1 MSNRGRGRG
10 RGFGRGKYNE
20 FRQNESSYGFGWRGR
35 GRGSFSSYEN
45 TLNQSDKLQNKIE
58 RHPPDTSQEIE
69 EKQPIFTPQPQLD
82 YHSTNFLTN
91 LRSVWSLWKKSENV
105 SRMLQEYFLS
115 VENPY
120 DSAFKV
126 AVTCPDFYQGKP
138 MSLPLAVIEELAVFL
153 KPNKE
158 KYASCLTLD
167 IKFDV
172 FDIFT
177 KQRNGLL
184 TKMAF
189 EVYELQSSKEM
200 FVERI
205 NSFIQNRQYKEAC
218 QTAMYLG
225 LDQFGIED
233 FVVPLLFQD
242 KLTIA
247 EDYLRISPAAQT
259 ATAQYLDQLLQGR
272 VNEKIMDVI
281 RQLNIPEPKQEKLQY
296 KPMSKLLA
304 RFLKI
309 FNIHPSSCPNLTRK
323 KREGA
328 LHFVICKRYKYNEIE
343 GECWREM
350 VSEAVCGDS
359 YLEEELVAAINLHGD
374 VVEAAFF
381 ARKFN
386 IPAHKLPYNVVTYLR
401 TGTLEYHYSPPRV
414 TVPRK
419 VLQLPE
425 SHIVMM
431 VDTDESLARCVEAVS
446 NTHVVGLDAEWKPAF
461 CSETEA
467 LSLLQVATHEETF
480 LVDVPALQ
488 HSPVWKDLSQGLF
501 LNPDILKLGFG
512 LSVDL
517 LKLKE
522 SINMNDVKMAGLG
535 FLDLNL
541 LWKKLMREFNITLP
555 FKGEESDTVEGLSKL
570 VSLCVGLPLD
580 KSEQFSNW
588 DRRPLRDAQRNYA
601 ALDAYCLI
609 IVYEV
614 LAHECINQGVP
625 FQDVCQDLMIA
636 GANVTKKPK
645 KKPLPSRKV
654 FEEPTT
660 QSSKNRPI
668 RVADFKVVCDT
679 MLQGLGRSLRSVG
692 VDAEIL
698 SNTQNHNV
706 CVALNR
712 EQNRVILTK
721 GAVYDRLHTQVPE
734 GMCYRVMKQTSKE
747 QMVEVLRFYNV
758 MVAKEDIFSRCQL
771 CNGADFKK
779 LTPQELRKAID
790 STYRTHRHVSAH
802 QLDIAD
808 DDYDDYNDFDDDS
821 CSDDDIP
828 GPVTHAPSGY
838 VTSQAGANHTPV
850 EEDTFYGYNCET
862 STGAH
867 IKHESI
873 PKDKFDSVPL
883 FYVCDNCGHC
893 YWDGSHLVRILDNLQ
908 HIVAK

>member
-58 RHPPDTSQEIE
+58 RHPPDSSQEIE

-91 LRSVWSLWKKSENV
+91 LRSVWNLFDCEFPMLFADRFPLLLSLLLTSLFRSTLTCDDVIWKKSENV

-374 VVEAAFF
+374 LVEAAFF
-381 ARKFN
+381 ARK
-386 IPAHKLPYNVVTYLR
+386 L
-401 TGTLEYHYSPPRV
+401 
-414 TVPRK
+414 
-419 VLQLPE
+419 
-425 SHIVMM
+425 
-431 VDTDESLARCVEAVS
+431 
-446 NTHVVGLDAEWKPAF
+446 
-461 CSETEA
+461 
-467 LSLLQVATHEETF
+467 
-480 LVDVPALQ
+480 
-488 HSPVWKDLSQGLF
+488 
-501 LNPDILKLGFG
+501 
-512 LSVDL
+512 
-517 LKLKE
+517 
-522 SINMNDVKMAGLG
+522 
-535 FLDLNL
+535 
-541 LWKKLMREFNITLP
+541 
-555 FKGEESDTVEGLSKL
+555 
-570 VSLCVGLPLD
+570 
-580 KSEQFSNW
+580 
-588 DRRPLRDAQRNYA
+588 
-601 ALDAYCLI
+601 
-609 IVYEV
+609 
-614 LAHECINQGVP
+614 
-625 FQDVCQDLMIA
+625 
-636 GANVTKKPK
+636 
-645 KKPLPSRKV
+645 
-654 FEEPTT
+654 
-660 QSSKNRPI
+660 
-668 RVADFKVVCDT
+668 
-679 MLQGLGRSLRSVG
+679 
-692 VDAEIL
+692 
-698 SNTQNHNV
+698 
-706 CVALNR
+706 
-712 EQNRVILTK
+712 
-721 GAVYDRLHTQVPE
+721 
-734 GMCYRVMKQTSKE
+734 
-747 QMVEVLRFYNV
+747 
-758 MVAKEDIFSRCQL
+758 
-771 CNGADFKK
+771 
-779 LTPQELRKAID
+779 
-790 STYRTHRHVSAH
+790 
-802 QLDIAD
+802 
-808 DDYDDYNDFDDDS
+808 
-821 CSDDDIP
+821 
-828 GPVTHAPSGY
+828 
-838 VTSQAGANHTPV
+838 
-850 EEDTFYGYNCET
+850 
-862 STGAH
+862 
-867 IKHESI
+867 
-873 PKDKFDSVPL
+873 
-883 FYVCDNCGHC
+883 
-893 YWDGSHLVRILDNLQ
+893 
-908 HIVAK
+908 